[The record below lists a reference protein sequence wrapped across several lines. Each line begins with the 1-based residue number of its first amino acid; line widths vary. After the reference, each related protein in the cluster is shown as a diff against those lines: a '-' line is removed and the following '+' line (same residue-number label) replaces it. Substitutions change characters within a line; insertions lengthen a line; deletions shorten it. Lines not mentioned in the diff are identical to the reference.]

1 MSARRTAAKN
11 LTKLPAGRNTKR
23 KVTDGT
29 ARGHAGGGY
38 VVTPRTPHAL
48 RRRTVHTRRRPLHAS
63 VTRRPLHGVCYTAS
77 VTRVRY
83 TASVTRRLLHASQIS
98 LRFANWLMK
107 SPARK
112 ARAWMVIVGW
122 PLPDVTKL
130 EPSHRNRLGTSCVR

>member
-63 VTRRPLHGVCYTAS
+63 VTRRPLHGVRYTAS
-77 VTRVRY
+77 VTRVSNFI
-83 TASVTRRLLHASQIS
+83 AFCELADEI
-98 LRFANWLMK
+98 
-107 SPARK
+107 
-112 ARAWMVIVGW
+112 ARAEGES
-122 PLPDVTKL
+122 LDG
-130 EPSHRNRLGTSCVR
+130 HCRLAPPRRDEARTVAQK

>member
-11 LTKLPAGRNTKR
+11 RTKLPAGRNTKR

-63 VTRRPLHGVCYTAS
+63 VTRRPLHGVRYTRPLHGVCYTAS
-77 VTRVRY
+77 VTRVSNFI
-83 TASVTRRLLHASQIS
+83 AFCELADEI
-98 LRFANWLMK
+98 
-107 SPARK
+107 
-112 ARAWMVIVGW
+112 ARAEGES
-122 PLPDVTKL
+122 LDG
-130 EPSHRNRLGTSCVR
+130 HCRLASPRRDEARTVAQK